1 MRLDVPSDA
10 GAVLVF
16 GGAFDP
22 PHRAHIALPQMA
34 AERIGADWVLYIPAA
49 APPLK
54 DGPEASGE
62 DRMAMLDAAL
72 EPGARASV
80 TDLEL
85 LRGGQSYTVDTLAEL
100 RRLLPDATLRLLI
113 GADQARQFHKW
124 REARKVIDLAEPVV
138 MLRPPHEDRA
148 AILAAM
154 APHWTGDQLAAWE
167 HRFVDVTTMEGSS
180 TEARRLLREKGVEAQ
195 GLERLLP
202 AGVLGVI
209 RERGLYPQG
218 KD

>member
-10 GAVLVF
+10 RRLLVF

-22 PHRAHIALPQMA
+22 PHRAHIAQPPMA
-34 AERIGADWVLYIPAA
+34 AAAIGADWVLYIPAA

-62 DRMAMLDAAL
+62 DRTAMLHAAL

-85 LRGGQSYTVDTLAEL
+85 ARGGRSYTVDTLDEL
-100 RRLLPDATLRLLI
+100 RRLLPGVELRLLI

-124 REARKVIDLAEPVV
+124 REAKRVIELAEPVV
-138 MLRPPHEDRA
+138 MLRPPREDRA
-148 AILAAM
+148 ALLAEM
-154 APHWTGDQLAAWE
+154 APHWTGDELGAWE
-167 HRFVDVTTMEGSS
+167 SRFIDVPRVEGSS
-180 TEARRLLREKGVEAQ
+180 TEARRLLREEGVDAE
-195 GLERLLP
+195 GLGRLLP
-202 AGVLGVI
+202 EGVLGVI
-209 RERGLYPQG
+209 RERGLYSRG
-218 KD
+218 TG